1 MASARS
7 RIGPTGS
14 VGVLALLDEPLLR
27 DELDRAAAAVGV
39 RVVHTSDSAAAS
51 RKTWSAAAAVVLDAA
66 AAARCGQQALP
77 RRSHVVV
84 ACGTEPDA
92 STWAA
97 AVAVGAQHVLVL
109 PAQERELVRELADA
123 AESMYDQRL
132 RGGVIAVIGGR
143 GGAGASVFAAALAQ
157 AAGDTLL
164 VDLDP
169 WGGGIDLVLGC
180 ETAPGLRWPDLAV
193 RGGRLDW
200 SALREALPR
209 HRGVSVLSAA
219 RNSHEF
225 EPAPV
230 EAVVDA
236 GRRGGVTVVCDIAR
250 RLSDACETALQSADL
265 VVLVSPCD
273 VRACAA
279 TATIAPV
286 LCTINPNV
294 GLVARGP
301 SPGGLRAA
309 EIAAVA
315 AVPLLASMRAD
326 PRIAERLEHG
336 GLRLP
341 RRSALAGAARRV
353 LAVLPSRPAES
364 ESGAA

>member
-1 MASARS
+1 MASTRS

-39 RVVHTSDSAAAS
+39 RVVRTSDSAAAS

-84 ACGTEPDA
+84 VCGTEPDA

-169 WGGGIDLVLGC
+169 GVVASTWCWVAKL
-180 ETAPGLRWPDLAV
+180 
-193 RGGRLDW
+193 RLDC
-200 SALREALPR
+200 
-209 HRGVSVLSAA
+209 
-219 RNSHEF
+219 
-225 EPAPV
+225 
-230 EAVVDA
+230 A
-236 GRRGGVTVVCDIAR
+236 GRISRCGAGGSTGRRCAR
-250 RLSDACETALQSADL
+250 RCRDTA
-265 VVLVSPCD
+265 
-273 VRACAA
+273 
-279 TATIAPV
+279 
-286 LCTINPNV
+286 
-294 GLVARGP
+294 G
-301 SPGGLRAA
+301 
-309 EIAAVA
+309 
-315 AVPLLASMRAD
+315 
-326 PRIAERLEHG
+326 
-336 GLRLP
+336 
-341 RRSALAGAARRV
+341 
-353 LAVLPSRPAES
+353 
-364 ESGAA
+364 